1 MQRMKKRNK
10 YKRKQNKRIA
20 TVITA
25 SVLVAALGTVGVF
38 HHMEPME
45 TYAKESFTGTKQVV
59 EGHTRDDN
67 PFVILDVV
75 PSYATYAWDADTSYE
90 ISTGTLGYLSNG
102 QSPMAADY
110 MRIYKDPLKNHSAE
124 LSTYEKRAA
133 LVNEIWKYG
142 TDNGEALFQYEEAY
156 GSGNTRK
163 DLNTQNANGWQ
174 LLIDTTTLPDDDKK
188 KGDTAHSGLMKG
200 YFKKYVEPDPNDP
213 TATTP
218 DKTGYDYIKVGD
230 WSEDEG
236 SGEASQSAYQ
246 FDPYKGTYQVQFKA
260 LNGSGS
266 PGLTEGYV
274 PEKTNAIT
282 QEDVDKG
289 TYKSS
294 TSLYY
299 MDDKSNYVYA
309 GTIADKF
316 STGSSV
322 SLSEYYNNQNSQ
334 NSSKDTA
341 SDDTASGN
349 TASDNTNSDKTGA
362 LSTPKATPSAGSGS
376 ASTTDAVTTTSPK
389 ESESTSPSKDST
401 VTPSAAPSATPSATP
416 KVVGNSDLSVTT
428 TTVSN
433 KVNHAIT
440 IPSIYYSEMKQT
452 TTPTPGAVPVTSSSA
467 DPGYSGDGNQD
478 DQQMDEGHKGND
490 DSTGNDDGTGNGNG
504 NGNSNSTGNDQSTV
518 NGNPVSTTGTAYYV
532 VTFQYVTDLTEK
544 DSRTVYE
551 VIPGSEKEFL
561 LDSSNRPYDVYM
573 KSGASAAASASP
585 STSADAAASAPASA
599 GTSPVAVAAP
609 VSLLSATPVK
619 TDKVFL
625 YVGPGAGDYKL
636 TDEADLSDA
645 DKKKQ
650 APVWMEVRNAPTYF
664 RFNGGCDWLKQYVFH
679 ALSGGDN
686 ANENFRIEVRTIRAD
701 FLTQDMI
708 NQADLVYL
716 ESGTAPFLNQ
726 ESGKVT
732 LQYLTSDTQKVTEN
746 GNEVIKG
753 LTRQNAYALVYR
765 AAVELL
771 PVIVD
776 YNAVTND
783 QYSKL
788 DYQGLAKMF
797 LKEDLENYVKDAQ
810 TSPDWLFENLE
821 NSNYP
826 NRSDN
831 GNYYVNRNVYVVN
844 SGTPLV
850 NRDFPESI
858 DGGSAESGFSEVL
871 NLIRSENVLLPEEN
885 RIPENVSKAKAI
897 EYIINYSV
905 GFIADF
911 TDLRILELQPTNN
924 DKADLQAENPTDS
937 STTLY
942 WQRNATGTI
951 KKQVLRSSRK
961 VDVKVTTKAAA
972 AFNSEWEDINEKY
985 NLVFIGLDGQKLN
998 YAAGLWSGTVYNNTD
1013 LNNKLYHTG
1022 DWAAGTDGQYDPS
1035 DITERKKNELLDFMR
1050 AGYPILVEN
1059 DFFTGKSAK
1068 NGTGRINTKYVAED
1082 TQMYDFLKQAVTEFT
1097 DRIYTIDDVHSNIL
1111 FMAQLNIDHPVI
1123 SVSDTTGLT
1132 LTEAANGELS
1142 VSFTYAITDQ
1152 NGEGYAGEYHTEF
1165 YLDIN
1170 DDGSYTDAERMD
1182 NLAGEGK
1189 VLRAT
1194 AENGQATVLFTES
1207 PGSRAIPFRLRVVD
1221 NSNSCR
1227 RSSVQGILQVTDGT
1241 KEKIKVL
1248 QIGAK
1253 DGTSLATLYQQEN
1266 STLGYYL
1273 KAAENTMNVKFDIET
1288 VDSKVLTQRFE
1299 KNPYCL
1305 NQWDLLILGF
1315 GNGSES
1321 LSPNMIERYIQE
1333 GHSVLITGKGASG
1346 ERLLLSGTLL
1356 GQLDRKTYGSLG
1368 YTSGTSYF
1376 RYADLDAGMFGEQ
1389 NNMKVAA
1396 LNNGSVFSYPLSV
1409 GRSAQLQ
1416 GDVSFKAYDY
1426 LLDLGRTEAPF
1437 VTPWF
1442 TFAGSGNDN
1451 DTNAYN
1457 VSPNDGANN
1466 YYLYS
1471 RGNVVFIGNNNYSSY
1486 TYQADNQQIPQDVG
1500 VQDCQM
1506 FVNAMMLAYD
1516 AGVHNLKVDIVAG
1529 FDTTAAEVASISIP
1543 FDKDLE
1549 NQGESGLLDE
1559 TVDVY
1564 FKFKNSNLTLSN
1576 AYNVNFYYE
1585 DTAGSVTLN
1594 VGDEVVQVTPFTS
1607 SLWTVQDN
1615 TLTEVAAS
1623 QIRQGK
1629 VYRFKAPVIAL
1640 QNNTA
1645 ATNAKIYVEVVSAL
1659 ERPDGSEGAGSKEVR
1674 GYDSVTFT
1682 RTQLFLLE

>member
-1 MQRMKKRNK
+1 
-10 YKRKQNKRIA
+10 
-20 TVITA
+20 
-25 SVLVAALGTVGVF
+25 
-38 HHMEPME
+38 
-45 TYAKESFTGTKQVV
+45 
-59 EGHTRDDN
+59 
-67 PFVILDVV
+67 
-75 PSYATYAWDADTSYE
+75 
-90 ISTGTLGYLSNG
+90 
-102 QSPMAADY
+102 
-110 MRIYKDPLKNHSAE
+110 
-124 LSTYEKRAA
+124 
-133 LVNEIWKYG
+133 
-142 TDNGEALFQYEEAY
+142 
-156 GSGNTRK
+156 
-163 DLNTQNANGWQ
+163 
-174 LLIDTTTLPDDDKK
+174 
-188 KGDTAHSGLMKG
+188 
-200 YFKKYVEPDPNDP
+200 
-213 TATTP
+213 
-218 DKTGYDYIKVGD
+218 
-230 WSEDEG
+230 
-236 SGEASQSAYQ
+236 
-246 FDPYKGTYQVQFKA
+246 
-260 LNGSGS
+260 
-266 PGLTEGYV
+266 
-274 PEKTNAIT
+274 
-282 QEDVDKG
+282 
-289 TYKSS
+289 
-294 TSLYY
+294 
-299 MDDKSNYVYA
+299 
-309 GTIADKF
+309 
-316 STGSSV
+316 
-322 SLSEYYNNQNSQ
+322 
-334 NSSKDTA
+334 
-341 SDDTASGN
+341 
-349 TASDNTNSDKTGA
+349 
-362 LSTPKATPSAGSGS
+362 
-376 ASTTDAVTTTSPK
+376 
-389 ESESTSPSKDST
+389 
-401 VTPSAAPSATPSATP
+401 
-416 KVVGNSDLSVTT
+416 
-428 TTVSN
+428 
-433 KVNHAIT
+433 
-440 IPSIYYSEMKQT
+440 
-452 TTPTPGAVPVTSSSA
+452 
-467 DPGYSGDGNQD
+467 
-478 DQQMDEGHKGND
+478 
-490 DSTGNDDGTGNGNG
+490 
-504 NGNSNSTGNDQSTV
+504 
-518 NGNPVSTTGTAYYV
+518 
-532 VTFQYVTDLTEK
+532 
-544 DSRTVYE
+544 

-561 LDSSNRPYDVYM
+561 LDSGNRPYDVYG

-585 STSADAAASAPASA
+585 SASADAAASASASA
-599 GTSPVAVAAP
+599 GTSPAAVSVA
-609 VSLLSATPVK
+609 LLSATPVK

-686 ANENFRIEVRTIRAD
+686 ANENFKIEVRTIRAD
-701 FLTQDMI
+701 LLTQDMI
-708 NQADLVYL
+708 KQADLVYL
-716 ESGTAPFLNQ
+716 ESGTAPFINQ
-726 ESGKVT
+726 ESTKVK

-788 DYQGLAKMF
+788 DYQGLAKM
-797 LKEDLENYVKDAQ
+797 LMKEDLENYVKDAR
-810 TSPDWLFENLE
+810 TRPDWLFENLE

-831 GNYYVNRNVYVVN
+831 GNHYVNRNVYVVN

-911 TDLRILELQPTNN
+911 TDLRILELQPTSN

-942 WQRNATGTI
+942 WQRNATGAI

-1022 DWAAGTDGQYDPS
+1022 DRAAGTDGQYDPS

-1068 NGTGRINTKYVAED
+1068 NGAGRINMKYVAED
-1082 TQMYDFLKQAVTEFT
+1082 TQMYDFLRQAVTDFT

-1152 NGEGYAGEYHTEF
+1152 NGAGYAGEYHTEF

-1194 AENGQATVLFTES
+1194 ADNGQATVLFTES

-1273 KAAENTMNVKFDIET
+1273 KAAENTMNVKFEIET
-1288 VDSKVLTQRFE
+1288 IDPAAWNERFAR
-1299 KNPYCL
+1299 NPDCL
-1305 NQWDLLILGF
+1305 NQWDLLIIGF
-1315 GNGSES
+1315 GNGSEN
-1321 LSPNMIERYIQE
+1321 LPNMNKIEDYIQA
-1333 GHSVLITGKGASG
+1333 GHSVLVTGKEAAEGI
-1346 ERLLLSGTLL
+1346 RLINQTLL

-1368 YTSGTSYF
+1368 RTSGNPYF
-1376 RYADLDAGMFGEQ
+1376 RYAGLDAGMFNEQ
-1389 NNMKVAA
+1389 SNLGASG
-1396 LNNGSVFSYPLSV
+1396 LNEGSVFSYPYAIGKNVALD
-1409 GRSAQLQ
+1409 GNRSH
-1416 GDVSFKAYDY
+1416 KAYDY
-1426 LLDLGRTEAPF
+1426 LLDLSNLQTPF

-1442 TFAGSGNDN
+1442 VFTGSGQ
-1451 DTNAYN
+1451 NAYDI
-1457 VSPNDGANN
+1457 SPNDGANN

-1471 RGNVVFIGNNNYSSY
+1471 RSNVVFIGNDDYSPY
-1486 TYQADNQQIPQDVG
+1486 TYDVDNPQNPTG
-1500 VQDCQM
+1500 TGLQESQM

-1516 AGVHNLKVDIVAG
+1516 SGIHNLKVDIVAG
-1529 FDTTAAEVASISIP
+1529 FDTTAAKVASISIP

-1549 NQGESGLLDE
+1549 NQSGSGLLDE

-1576 AYNVNFYYE
+1576 AYAVNFYYE
-1585 DTAGSVTLN
+1585 DAAGGTFLD
-1594 VGDEVVQVTPFTS
+1594 VGDEKVQVTPFTG

-1629 VYRFKAPVIAL
+1629 VYRLKAPVIAL

-1659 ERPDGSEGAGSKEVR
+1659 ERPDGTEGAGSKEVR

>member
-1 MQRMKKRNK
+1 MSMKRHNK
-10 YKRKQNKRIA
+10 QKRKQNKRIA

-59 EGHTRDDN
+59 EGHTGDDK

-110 MRIYKDPLKNHSAE
+110 MRIYEDLLKNHSAE

-163 DLNTQNANGWQ
+163 DLNTPNANGWQ

-200 YFKKYVEPDPNDP
+200 YFKKYAEPDPNDP

-246 FDPYKGTYQVQFKA
+246 FDPDKGTYQVQFKA

-266 PGLTEGYV
+266 TGLTEGYV

-362 LSTPKATPSAGSGS
+362 LSTPKATASAGSGT
-376 ASTTDAVTTTSPK
+376 ASTADAVTTTSPK

-401 VTPSAAPSATPSATP
+401 VTPSATPSATSSATP

-433 KVNHAIT
+433 KLNHAIM
-440 IPSIYYSEMKQT
+440 IPSIYYSEIKQT

-478 DQQMDEGHKGND
+478 DQQMDEGHTGND
-490 DSTGNDDGTGNGNG
+490 DSTGNDDGTG

-551 VIPGSEKEFL
+551 VIPGSEKEFP
-561 LDSSNRPYDVYM
+561 LDSGNRPYDVYR

-585 STSADAAASAPASA
+585 SASADAAASASASA
-599 GTSPVAVAAP
+599 GTSPVAVSVA
-609 VSLLSATPVK
+609 LLSATPVK

-636 TDEADLSDA
+636 TDEADLSEA

-686 ANENFRIEVRTIRAD
+686 ANENFKIEVRTIRAD
-701 FLTQDMI
+701 FLTQDI
-708 NQADLVYL
+708 IKQADLVYL
-716 ESGTAPFLNQ
+716 ESGTAPFINQ
-726 ESGKVT
+726 ESTQVK

-797 LKEDLENYVKDAQ
+797 LKENLENYVKDAQ

-826 NRSDN
+826 NRFDN
-831 GNYYVNRNVYVVN
+831 GNHYVNRNVYVVN

-858 DGGSAESGFSEVL
+858 DGGSAENGFSEVL

-911 TDLRILELQPTNN
+911 TDLRILELQPTSN

-961 VDVKVTTKAAA
+961 VDVKITTKAAA

-1022 DWAAGTDGQYDPS
+1022 DRAAGTDGQYDPS

-1068 NGTGRINTKYVAED
+1068 NGAGRINTKYVAED
-1082 TQMYDFLKQAVTEFT
+1082 TQMYDFLRQAVTDFT

-1273 KAAENTMNVKFDIET
+1273 KAAENTMNVKFEIET
-1288 VDSKVLTQRFE
+1288 IDPAAWNERFAR
-1299 KNPYCL
+1299 NPDCL
-1305 NQWDLLILGF
+1305 NQWDLLIIGF
-1315 GNGSES
+1315 GNGSEN
-1321 LSPNMIERYIQE
+1321 LPNMNKIEDYIQA
-1333 GHSVLITGKGASG
+1333 GHSVLVTGKEAAEGI
-1346 ERLLLSGTLL
+1346 RLINQTLL

-1368 YTSGTSYF
+1368 RISGNPYF
-1376 RYADLDAGMFGEQ
+1376 RYAGLDAGMFAEQ
-1389 NNMKVAA
+1389 SNLGASG
-1396 LNNGSVFSYPLSV
+1396 LNEGSVFSYPYAIGKSV
-1409 GRSAQLQ
+1409 ALDGNRSH
-1416 GDVSFKAYDY
+1416 KAYDY
-1426 LLDLGRTEAPF
+1426 LLDLSNLKTPF

-1442 TFAGSGNDN
+1442 VFTGSGQ
-1451 DTNAYN
+1451 NAYDI
-1457 VSPNDGANN
+1457 SPNDGANN

-1471 RGNVVFIGNNNYSSY
+1471 RSNVVFIGNDDYSSY
-1486 TYQADNQQIPQDVG
+1486 TYDVDNPQNPTG
-1500 VQDCQM
+1500 TGLQESQM

-1516 AGVHNLKVDIVAG
+1516 SGVHNLKVDIVAG

-1659 ERPDGSEGAGSKEVR
+1659 ERLDGLEGAGSKEVR

>member
-59 EGHTRDDN
+59 EGHTGDA
-67 PFVILDVV
+67 FVILDVV
-75 PSYATYAWDADTSYE
+75 PSYATYVWDADTSYE

-110 MRIYKDPLKNHSAE
+110 MRIYKDPLKNQSAE

-174 LLIDTTTLPDDDKK
+174 LLIDTMTLPDDDKK

-246 FDPYKGTYQVQFKA
+246 FDTNKGTYQVQFKA

-266 PGLTEGYV
+266 TGLTKGYV
-274 PEKTNAIT
+274 PEKTNVIT

-309 GTIADKF
+309 GTIASLF
-316 STGSSV
+316 STGSNI

-349 TASDNTNSDKTGA
+349 TGSDNTDSDKTGA
-362 LSTPKATPSAGSGS
+362 LSTPKAPPSAGSGS
-376 ASTTDAVTTTSPK
+376 ASTTDPVTTTSPK

-401 VTPSAAPSATPSATP
+401 VMPSATPSATPFATP

-433 KVNHAIT
+433 KVNHAIR
-440 IPSIYYSEMKQT
+440 IPSVYYSEIKQT
-452 TTPTPGAVPVTSSSA
+452 TTPTPSAVPVTSSSA

-490 DSTGNDDGTGNGNG
+490 DSTGNGNG
-504 NGNSNSTGNDQSTV
+504 NSTGNDQSTV

-532 VTFQYVTDLTEK
+532 VTFQYVTDLTEN

-551 VIPGSEKEFL
+551 VIPGSEKEFF
-561 LDSSNRPYDVYM
+561 LDSGNRPYDVYG

-585 STSADAAASAPASA
+585 STSADAAASVSASA

-686 ANENFRIEVRTIRAD
+686 ANENFKIEVRTIRAD
-701 FLTQDMI
+701 LLTQDMLE
-708 NQADLVYL
+708 QTDLVYL
-716 ESGTAPFLNQ
+716 ESGTAPFINQ
-726 ESGKVT
+726 DSTKVK
-732 LQYLTSDTQKVTEN
+732 LQYLTSDTQNVTEN
-746 GNEVIKG
+746 GNTVTKG

-776 YNAVTND
+776 YDAVTND

-788 DYQGLAKMF
+788 DYQGLAKM
-797 LKEDLENYVKDAQ
+797 LMKEDLENYVKDAQ
-810 TSPDWLFENLE
+810 TRLDWLFENLE

-831 GNYYVNRNVYVVN
+831 GNHYVNRNVYVVN

-911 TDLRILELQPTNN
+911 TDLRILELQPTSN

-942 WQRNATGTI
+942 WQRNATGAI

-985 NLVFIGLDGQKLN
+985 NMVFIGLDGQKLN

-1013 LNNKLYHTG
+1013 LNNKLYHMG
-1022 DWAAGTDGQYDPS
+1022 DRAAGTDGQYDPS

-1068 NGTGRINTKYVAED
+1068 NGAGRINMKYVAED
-1082 TQMYDFLKQAVTEFT
+1082 TQMYDFLRQAVTDFT

-1152 NGEGYAGEYHTEF
+1152 NGAGYAGEYHTEF

-1273 KAAENTMNVKFDIET
+1273 KAAENTMNVKFEIET
-1288 VDSKVLTQRFE
+1288 IDPAAWNERFAR
-1299 KNPYCL
+1299 NPDCL
-1305 NQWDLLILGF
+1305 NQWDLLIIGF
-1315 GNGSES
+1315 GNGSEN
-1321 LSPNMIERYIQE
+1321 LPNMNKIEDYIQA
-1333 GHSVLITGKGASG
+1333 GHSVLVTGKEATEGI
-1346 ERLLLSGTLL
+1346 RLINQTLL

-1368 YTSGTSYF
+1368 RISGNPYF
-1376 RYADLDAGMFGEQ
+1376 RYAGLDAGMFNEQ
-1389 NNMKVAA
+1389 SNLGASG
-1396 LNNGSVFSYPLSV
+1396 LNEGSVFSYPYAIGKSV
-1409 GRSAQLQ
+1409 SLDGGRSY
-1416 GDVSFKAYDY
+1416 KAYDY
-1426 LLDLGRTEAPF
+1426 LLDLSNLTTPF

-1442 TFAGSGNDN
+1442 VFTGSGQ
-1451 DTNAYN
+1451 NAYDI
-1457 VSPNDGANN
+1457 SPNDGANN

-1471 RGNVVFIGNNNYSSY
+1471 RSNVVFIGNDDYSSY
-1486 TYQADNQQIPQDVG
+1486 TYDVDNPQNPTG
-1500 VQDCQM
+1500 TGLQESQM

-1529 FDTTAAEVASISIP
+1529 FDSDEAKVSSISIP
-1543 FDKDLE
+1543 FDQEIKA
-1549 NQGESGLLDE
+1549 QSGLLDE

-1576 AYNVNFYYE
+1576 AYAVNFYYE
-1585 DTAGSVTLN
+1585 DAAGGTSLD
-1594 VGDEVVQVTPFTS
+1594 VGDEKVQVTPFTG

>member
-59 EGHTRDDN
+59 EGHTGDDN

-142 TDNGEALFQYEEAY
+142 TDIGEELFRYEEAY

-163 DLNTQNANGWQ
+163 DLNTQNTNGWQ

-200 YFKKYVEPDPNDP
+200 YFKKYAEPDPNDP

-246 FDPYKGTYQVQFKA
+246 FDTNKGTYQVQFKVSS
-260 LNGSGS
+260 NT
-266 PGLTEGYV
+266 GLTEGYV
-274 PEKTNAIT
+274 IQNSEQLTDANRA
-282 QEDVDKG
+282 D
-289 TYKSS
+289 YNSS
-294 TSLYY
+294 TNLYS
-299 MDDKSNYVYA
+299 MNSSGEFVYA

-316 STGSSV
+316 SAGSSV
-322 SLSEYYNNQNSQ
+322 SLSEYYNNQDSQ

-349 TASDNTNSDKTGA
+349 NGSDNTNSDKTGA

-389 ESESTSPSKDST
+389 ESESMSPSKDST
-401 VTPSAAPSATPSATP
+401 VTPSATPSATSSATP

-433 KVNHAIT
+433 KVNHAIM
-440 IPSIYYSEMKQT
+440 IPSVYYSEIKQT
-452 TTPTPGAVPVTSSSA
+452 TTPTPSAVPVTSSSA
-467 DPGYSGDGNQD
+467 DPGYSGDGNQG
-478 DQQMDEGHKGND
+478 DQQMDEGHTGND
-490 DSTGNDDGTGNGNG
+490 DSTG
-504 NGNSNSTGNDQSTV
+504 NSTGNDQSTV

-532 VTFQYVTDLTEK
+532 VTFKYVTDLTEN

-551 VIPGSEKEFL
+551 VIPGSEKEFP
-561 LDSSNRPYDVYM
+561 LDSGNCPYDVYG

-585 STSADAAASAPASA
+585 SASADAAASASASA
-599 GTSPVAVAAP
+599 GTSPAAVSVA
-609 VSLLSATPVK
+609 LLSATPVK

-686 ANENFRIEVRTIRAD
+686 ANENFKIEVRTIRAD
-701 FLTQDMI
+701 LLTQDMI
-708 NQADLVYL
+708 KQADLVYL
-716 ESGTAPFLNQ
+716 ESGTAPFINQ
-726 ESGKVT
+726 ESTKVK

-797 LKEDLENYVKDAQ
+797 LKEDLENYVKDAR

-911 TDLRILELQPTNN
+911 TDLRILELQPTSN

-942 WQRNATGTI
+942 WQRNATGAI

-1022 DWAAGTDGQYDPS
+1022 DQAANDSGQYDPS

-1068 NGTGRINTKYVAED
+1068 NGAGRINTKYVAED
-1082 TQMYDFLKQAVTEFT
+1082 TQMYDFLRQAVTEFT

-1142 VSFTYAITDQ
+1142 ASFTYAITDQ
-1152 NGEGYAGEYHTEF
+1152 NGKGYAGEYHTEF

-1299 KNPYCL
+1299 KNPDCL

-1396 LNNGSVFSYPLSV
+1396 LNNGSVFSYPLSG

-1471 RGNVVFIGNNNYSSY
+1471 KGNVVFIGNDNYSSY
-1486 TYQADNQQIPQDVG
+1486 TYDVDNPQNPTG
-1500 VQDCQM
+1500 TGLQESQM

-1516 AGVHNLKVDIVAG
+1516 AGVHNMKVDIVAG
-1529 FDTTAAEVASISIP
+1529 FDTDEAKVSSISIP
-1543 FDKDLE
+1543 FDQEIKAQ
-1549 NQGESGLLDE
+1549 NGLLDE

-1576 AYNVNFYYE
+1576 AYTVNFYYE

-1659 ERPDGSEGAGSKEVR
+1659 ERPDGLEGAGSKEVR

>member
-59 EGHTRDDN
+59 EGHTGDDN

-200 YFKKYVEPDPNDP
+200 YFKKYAEPDPNDP

-246 FDPYKGTYQVQFKA
+246 FDTDKGTYQIQFKVSS
-260 LNGSGS
+260 NT
-266 PGLTEGYV
+266 GLTEGYV
-274 PEKTNAIT
+274 IQNSEQLTDANRA
-282 QEDVDKG
+282 D
-289 TYKSS
+289 YNSS
-294 TSLYY
+294 TNLYS
-299 MDDKSNYVYA
+299 MNGSGEFVYA
-309 GTIADKF
+309 GTIASLF
-316 STGSSV
+316 STGSNI

-349 TASDNTNSDKTGA
+349 TAPDNTNSDKTGA

-401 VTPSAAPSATPSATP
+401 VTPSATPSATSSATP

-433 KVNHAIT
+433 KLNHAIM
-440 IPSIYYSEMKQT
+440 IPSIYYSEIKQT

-478 DQQMDEGHKGND
+478 DQQMDEGHTGND
-490 DSTGNDDGTGNGNG
+490 DSTGNDDGTG

-551 VIPGSEKEFL
+551 VIPGSEKEFP
-561 LDSSNRPYDVYM
+561 LDSGNRPYDVYR

-585 STSADAAASAPASA
+585 SASADAAASASASA
-599 GTSPVAVAAP
+599 GTSPVAVSVA
-609 VSLLSATPVK
+609 LLSATPVK

-636 TDEADLSDA
+636 TDEADLSEA

-686 ANENFRIEVRTIRAD
+686 ANENFKIEVRTIRAD
-701 FLTQDMI
+701 FLTQDI
-708 NQADLVYL
+708 IKQADLVYL
-716 ESGTAPFLNQ
+716 ESGTAPFINQ
-726 ESGKVT
+726 ESTQVK

-831 GNYYVNRNVYVVN
+831 GNHYVNRNVYVVN

-897 EYIINYSV
+897 EYVINYSV

-911 TDLRILELQPTNN
+911 TDLRILELQPTSN

-1022 DWAAGTDGQYDPS
+1022 DRAAGTDGQYDPS

-1068 NGTGRINTKYVAED
+1068 NGAGRINTKYVAED
-1082 TQMYDFLKQAVTEFT
+1082 TQMYDFLRQAVTDFT

-1142 VSFTYAITDQ
+1142 VSFSYAITDQ
-1152 NGEGYAGEYHTEF
+1152 NGEGYAGECHTEF

-1182 NLAGEGK
+1182 NPAGEGK

-1194 AENGQATVLFTES
+1194 ADNGQATVLFTES
-1207 PGSRAIPFRLRVVD
+1207 PGSRAIPFRIRVVD
-1221 NSNSCR
+1221 NSNSYR

-1253 DGTSLATLYQQEN
+1253 DGTSLATLYKQEN

-1299 KNPYCL
+1299 KNPDCL

-1368 YTSGTSYF
+1368 FTSGTAYF

-1471 RGNVVFIGNNNYSSY
+1471 RSNVVFIGNDDYSGF
-1486 TYQADNQQIPQDVG
+1486 TYQADNQQNPVG
-1500 VQDCQM
+1500 TGLQESQM

-1516 AGVHNLKVDIVAG
+1516 SGVHNLKVDIVAG
-1529 FDTTAAEVASISIP
+1529 FDTTAAKVASISIP

-1576 AYNVNFYYE
+1576 AYTVNFYYE
-1585 DTAGSVTLN
+1585 DTAGSDTLN

-1659 ERPDGSEGAGSKEVR
+1659 ERPDGLEGAGSKEVR

>member
-1 MQRMKKRNK
+1 
-10 YKRKQNKRIA
+10 
-20 TVITA
+20 
-25 SVLVAALGTVGVF
+25 
-38 HHMEPME
+38 MEPME

-59 EGHTRDDN
+59 EGHTGDDN

-75 PSYATYAWDADTSYE
+75 PGYATYAWDADTSYE

-110 MRIYKDPLKNHSAE
+110 MRIYEDLLKNHSAD

-163 DLNTQNANGWQ
+163 DLNTPNANGWQ
-174 LLIDTTTLPDDDKK
+174 LLIDTMTLPDDDKK
-188 KGDTAHSGLMKG
+188 KGDTAHSGWMKG

-246 FDPYKGTYQVQFKA
+246 FDPDKGTYQVRFKA

-266 PGLTEGYV
+266 TGLTEGYV

-299 MDDKSNYVYA
+299 MDDKSNYVYG

-322 SLSEYYNNQNSQ
+322 SLSEYYNNQDSQ

-349 TASDNTNSDKTGA
+349 TGSDNTNSDKTGT
-362 LSTPKATPSAGSGS
+362 LSTPKATASAGSGT
-376 ASTTDAVTTTSPK
+376 ASTADAVTTTSPK

-416 KVVGNSDLSVTT
+416 KVVGNSDLSVTA

-433 KVNHAIT
+433 KVNHAIM
-440 IPSIYYSEMKQT
+440 IPSVYYSEIKQT
-452 TTPTPGAVPVTSSSA
+452 TTPTPSAVPVTSSSA
-467 DPGYSGDGNQD
+467 DPGDSGDGNQD
-478 DQQMDEGHKGND
+478 DQQMDEGHTGNDDSPGND
-490 DSTGNDDGTGNGNG
+490 DSTGNGNG
-504 NGNSNSTGNDQSTV
+504 NSTGNDQSTV

-532 VTFQYVTDLTEK
+532 VTFQYVTDLTEN

-561 LDSSNRPYDVYM
+561 LDSGNRPYDVYG

-585 STSADAAASAPASA
+585 SASADAAASASASA
-599 GTSPVAVAAP
+599 GTSPAAVSVA
-609 VSLLSATPVK
+609 LLSATPVK

-636 TDEADLSDA
+636 TDEADLSEA

-686 ANENFRIEVRTIRAD
+686 ENENFKIEVRTIRAD
-701 FLTQDMI
+701 FLTQDI
-708 NQADLVYL
+708 IKQADLVYL
-716 ESGTAPFLNQ
+716 ESGTAPFINQ
-726 ESGKVT
+726 ESTKVT
-732 LQYLTSDTQKVTEN
+732 LQYLTSDTQKVMEN

-821 NSNYP
+821 NPNYP

-911 TDLRILELQPTNN
+911 TDLRILELQPTSN

-942 WQRNATGTI
+942 WQRNATGAI

-1022 DWAAGTDGQYDPS
+1022 DQAANGSGQYDPS

-1068 NGTGRINTKYVAED
+1068 NGAGRINTKYVAED
-1082 TQMYDFLKQAVTEFT
+1082 TQMYDFLRQAVTEFT

-1142 VSFTYAITDQ
+1142 ASFTYAITDQ
-1152 NGEGYAGEYHTEF
+1152 NGESYAGECHTEF

-1207 PGSRAIPFRLRVVD
+1207 PGSRAIPFRIRVVD
-1221 NSNSCR
+1221 NNNSCR

-1273 KAAENTMNVKFDIET
+1273 KAAENTMKVKFEIET
-1288 VDSKVLTQRFE
+1288 IDPSAWNERFD
-1299 KNPYCL
+1299 KNPNCL
-1305 NQWDLLILGF
+1305 NQWDLLIIGF
-1315 GNGSES
+1315 GNGSEN
-1321 LSPNMIERYIQE
+1321 LPNMNKIEDYIQA
-1333 GHSVLITGKGASG
+1333 GHSVLVTGKEATEGI
-1346 ERLLLSGTLL
+1346 RLINQTLL

-1368 YTSGTSYF
+1368 RISGNPYF
-1376 RYADLDAGMFGEQ
+1376 RYAGLDAGMFNEQ
-1389 NNMKVAA
+1389 SNLGASG
-1396 LNNGSVFSYPLSV
+1396 LNEGSVFSYPYAIGKSV
-1409 GRSAQLQ
+1409 SLDGGRSY
-1416 GDVSFKAYDY
+1416 KAYDY
-1426 LLDLGRTEAPF
+1426 LLDLSNLTTPF

-1442 TFAGSGNDN
+1442 VFTGSGQ
-1451 DTNAYN
+1451 NAYDI
-1457 VSPNDGANN
+1457 SPNDGANN

-1471 RGNVVFIGNNNYSSY
+1471 RSNVVFIGNDDYSSY
-1486 TYQADNQQIPQDVG
+1486 TYDVDNPQNPTG
-1500 VQDCQM
+1500 TGLQESQM

-1529 FDTTAAEVASISIP
+1529 FDTDEAKVSSISIP
-1543 FDKDLE
+1543 FDQEIKAQ
-1549 NQGESGLLDE
+1549 NGLLDE

-1659 ERPDGSEGAGSKEVR
+1659 ERLDGLEGAGSKEVR

>member
-1 MQRMKKRNK
+1 M
-10 YKRKQNKRIA
+10 
-20 TVITA
+20 
-25 SVLVAALGTVGVF
+25 
-38 HHMEPME
+38 
-45 TYAKESFTGTKQVV
+45 
-59 EGHTRDDN
+59 
-67 PFVILDVV
+67 
-75 PSYATYAWDADTSYE
+75 
-90 ISTGTLGYLSNG
+90 
-102 QSPMAADY
+102 
-110 MRIYKDPLKNHSAE
+110 
-124 LSTYEKRAA
+124 
-133 LVNEIWKYG
+133 
-142 TDNGEALFQYEEAY
+142 
-156 GSGNTRK
+156 
-163 DLNTQNANGWQ
+163 
-174 LLIDTTTLPDDDKK
+174 
-188 KGDTAHSGLMKG
+188 
-200 YFKKYVEPDPNDP
+200 
-213 TATTP
+213 
-218 DKTGYDYIKVGD
+218 
-230 WSEDEG
+230 
-236 SGEASQSAYQ
+236 
-246 FDPYKGTYQVQFKA
+246 
-260 LNGSGS
+260 
-266 PGLTEGYV
+266 
-274 PEKTNAIT
+274 
-282 QEDVDKG
+282 
-289 TYKSS
+289 
-294 TSLYY
+294 
-299 MDDKSNYVYA
+299 
-309 GTIADKF
+309 
-316 STGSSV
+316 
-322 SLSEYYNNQNSQ
+322 
-334 NSSKDTA
+334 
-341 SDDTASGN
+341 
-349 TASDNTNSDKTGA
+349 
-362 LSTPKATPSAGSGS
+362 
-376 ASTTDAVTTTSPK
+376 
-389 ESESTSPSKDST
+389 
-401 VTPSAAPSATPSATP
+401 
-416 KVVGNSDLSVTT
+416 
-428 TTVSN
+428 
-433 KVNHAIT
+433 
-440 IPSIYYSEMKQT
+440 
-452 TTPTPGAVPVTSSSA
+452 
-467 DPGYSGDGNQD
+467 
-478 DQQMDEGHKGND
+478 
-490 DSTGNDDGTGNGNG
+490 
-504 NGNSNSTGNDQSTV
+504 
-518 NGNPVSTTGTAYYV
+518 
-532 VTFQYVTDLTEK
+532 
-544 DSRTVYE
+544 
-551 VIPGSEKEFL
+551 
-561 LDSSNRPYDVYM
+561 
-573 KSGASAAASASP
+573 
-585 STSADAAASAPASA
+585 
-599 GTSPVAVAAP
+599 
-609 VSLLSATPVK
+609 
-619 TDKVFL
+619 
-625 YVGPGAGDYKL
+625 
-636 TDEADLSDA
+636 
-645 DKKKQ
+645 
-650 APVWMEVRNAPTYF
+650 
-664 RFNGGCDWLKQYVFH
+664 
-679 ALSGGDN
+679 
-686 ANENFRIEVRTIRAD
+686 
-701 FLTQDMI
+701 
-708 NQADLVYL
+708 
-716 ESGTAPFLNQ
+716 
-726 ESGKVT
+726 
-732 LQYLTSDTQKVTEN
+732 
-746 GNEVIKG
+746 
-753 LTRQNAYALVYR
+753 YR

-788 DYQGLAKMF
+788 DYQGLAKML
-797 LKEDLENYVKDAQ
+797 LKEDLENYVKDAR
-810 TSPDWLFENLE
+810 TRPDWLFENLE

-831 GNYYVNRNVYVVN
+831 GNHYVNRNVYVVN

-871 NLIRSENVLLPEEN
+871 NLIRSENVLLLEEN

-911 TDLRILELQPTNN
+911 TDLRILELQPTSN

-937 STTLY
+937 STALY
-942 WQRNATGTI
+942 WQRNATGAI

-1022 DWAAGTDGQYDPS
+1022 DRAVGTDGQYDPS

-1068 NGTGRINTKYVAED
+1068 NGAGRINMKYVAED
-1082 TQMYDFLKQAVTEFT
+1082 TQMYDFLRQAVTDFT

-1152 NGEGYAGEYHTEF
+1152 NGAGYAGEYHTEF

-1273 KAAENTMNVKFDIET
+1273 KAAENTMNVKFEIET
-1288 VDSKVLTQRFE
+1288 IDPAAWNERFAR
-1299 KNPYCL
+1299 NPDCL
-1305 NQWDLLILGF
+1305 NQWDLLIIGF
-1315 GNGSES
+1315 GNGSEN
-1321 LSPNMIERYIQE
+1321 LPNMNKIEDYIQA
-1333 GHSVLITGKGASG
+1333 GHSVLVTGKEAAEGI
-1346 ERLLLSGTLL
+1346 RLINQTLL

-1368 YTSGTSYF
+1368 RTSGNPYF
-1376 RYADLDAGMFGEQ
+1376 RYAGLDAGMFNEQ
-1389 NNMKVAA
+1389 SNLGASG
-1396 LNNGSVFSYPLSV
+1396 LNEGSVFSYPYAIGKNVALD
-1409 GRSAQLQ
+1409 GNRSH
-1416 GDVSFKAYDY
+1416 KAYDY
-1426 LLDLGRTEAPF
+1426 LLDLSNLQTPF

-1442 TFAGSGNDN
+1442 VFTGSGQ
-1451 DTNAYN
+1451 NAYDI
-1457 VSPNDGANN
+1457 SPNDGANN

-1471 RGNVVFIGNNNYSSY
+1471 RSNVVFIGNDDYSPY
-1486 TYQADNQQIPQDVG
+1486 TYDVDNPQNPTG
-1500 VQDCQM
+1500 TGLQESQM

-1516 AGVHNLKVDIVAG
+1516 SGIHNLKVDIVAG
-1529 FDTTAAEVASISIP
+1529 FDTTAAKVASISIP

-1549 NQGESGLLDE
+1549 NQSGSGLLDE

-1576 AYNVNFYYE
+1576 AYAVNFYYE
-1585 DTAGSVTLN
+1585 DAAGGTFLD
-1594 VGDEVVQVTPFTS
+1594 VGDEKVQVTPFTG

-1629 VYRFKAPVIAL
+1629 VYRLKAPVIAL

-1659 ERPDGSEGAGSKEVR
+1659 ERPDGTEGAGSKEVR

>member
-59 EGHTRDDN
+59 EGHTGDDK

-110 MRIYKDPLKNHSAE
+110 MRIYEDLLKNHSAE

-163 DLNTQNANGWQ
+163 DLNTPNANGWQ

-200 YFKKYVEPDPNDP
+200 YFKKYAEPDPNDP

-246 FDPYKGTYQVQFKA
+246 FDPDKGTYQVQFKA
-260 LNGSGS
+260 LNGSRS
-266 PGLTEGYV
+266 TGLTEGYV

-362 LSTPKATPSAGSGS
+362 LSTPKATASAGSGT
-376 ASTTDAVTTTSPK
+376 ASTADAVTTTSPK

-401 VTPSAAPSATPSATP
+401 VTPSATPSATSSATP

-433 KVNHAIT
+433 KLNHAIM
-440 IPSIYYSEMKQT
+440 IPSIYYSEIKQT

-478 DQQMDEGHKGND
+478 DQQMDEGHTGND
-490 DSTGNDDGTGNGNG
+490 DSTGNDDGTG

-551 VIPGSEKEFL
+551 VIPGSEKEFP
-561 LDSSNRPYDVYM
+561 LDSGNRPYDVYR

-585 STSADAAASAPASA
+585 SASADAAASASASA
-599 GTSPVAVAAP
+599 GTSPVAVSVA
-609 VSLLSATPVK
+609 LLSATPVK

-636 TDEADLSDA
+636 TDEADLSEA

-686 ANENFRIEVRTIRAD
+686 ANENFKIEVRTIRAD
-701 FLTQDMI
+701 FLTQDI
-708 NQADLVYL
+708 IKQADLVYL
-716 ESGTAPFLNQ
+716 ESGTAPFINQ
-726 ESGKVT
+726 ESTQVK

-831 GNYYVNRNVYVVN
+831 GNHYVNRNVYVVN

-897 EYIINYSV
+897 EYVINYSV

-911 TDLRILELQPTNN
+911 TDLRILELQPTSN

-1022 DWAAGTDGQYDPS
+1022 DRAAGTDGQYDPS

-1068 NGTGRINTKYVAED
+1068 NGAGRINTKYVAED
-1082 TQMYDFLKQAVTEFT
+1082 TQMYDFLRQAVTDFT

-1142 VSFTYAITDQ
+1142 VSFSYAITDQ
-1152 NGEGYAGEYHTEF
+1152 NGEGYAGECHTEF

-1182 NLAGEGK
+1182 NPAGEGK

-1194 AENGQATVLFTES
+1194 ADNGQATVLFTES
-1207 PGSRAIPFRLRVVD
+1207 PGSRAIPFRIRVVD
-1221 NSNSCR
+1221 NSNSYR

-1253 DGTSLATLYQQEN
+1253 DGTSLATLYKQEN

-1299 KNPYCL
+1299 KNPDCL

-1368 YTSGTSYF
+1368 FTSGTAYF

-1471 RGNVVFIGNNNYSSY
+1471 RSNVVFIGNDDYSGF
-1486 TYQADNQQIPQDVG
+1486 TYQADNQQNPVG
-1500 VQDCQM
+1500 TGLQESQM

-1516 AGVHNLKVDIVAG
+1516 SGVHNLKVDIVAG
-1529 FDTTAAEVASISIP
+1529 FDTTAAKVASISIP

-1576 AYNVNFYYE
+1576 AYTVNFYYE
-1585 DTAGSVTLN
+1585 DAAGGTSLD

-1615 TLTEVAAS
+1615 TLTEVSAS
-1623 QIRQGK
+1623 RIRQGK

-1659 ERPDGSEGAGSKEVR
+1659 ERPDGLEGAGSKEVR

>member
-1 MQRMKKRNK
+1 M
-10 YKRKQNKRIA
+10 
-20 TVITA
+20 
-25 SVLVAALGTVGVF
+25 
-38 HHMEPME
+38 
-45 TYAKESFTGTKQVV
+45 
-59 EGHTRDDN
+59 
-67 PFVILDVV
+67 
-75 PSYATYAWDADTSYE
+75 
-90 ISTGTLGYLSNG
+90 
-102 QSPMAADY
+102 
-110 MRIYKDPLKNHSAE
+110 
-124 LSTYEKRAA
+124 
-133 LVNEIWKYG
+133 
-142 TDNGEALFQYEEAY
+142 
-156 GSGNTRK
+156 
-163 DLNTQNANGWQ
+163 
-174 LLIDTTTLPDDDKK
+174 
-188 KGDTAHSGLMKG
+188 
-200 YFKKYVEPDPNDP
+200 
-213 TATTP
+213 
-218 DKTGYDYIKVGD
+218 
-230 WSEDEG
+230 
-236 SGEASQSAYQ
+236 
-246 FDPYKGTYQVQFKA
+246 
-260 LNGSGS
+260 
-266 PGLTEGYV
+266 
-274 PEKTNAIT
+274 
-282 QEDVDKG
+282 
-289 TYKSS
+289 
-294 TSLYY
+294 
-299 MDDKSNYVYA
+299 
-309 GTIADKF
+309 
-316 STGSSV
+316 
-322 SLSEYYNNQNSQ
+322 
-334 NSSKDTA
+334 
-341 SDDTASGN
+341 
-349 TASDNTNSDKTGA
+349 
-362 LSTPKATPSAGSGS
+362 
-376 ASTTDAVTTTSPK
+376 
-389 ESESTSPSKDST
+389 
-401 VTPSAAPSATPSATP
+401 
-416 KVVGNSDLSVTT
+416 
-428 TTVSN
+428 
-433 KVNHAIT
+433 
-440 IPSIYYSEMKQT
+440 
-452 TTPTPGAVPVTSSSA
+452 
-467 DPGYSGDGNQD
+467 
-478 DQQMDEGHKGND
+478 
-490 DSTGNDDGTGNGNG
+490 
-504 NGNSNSTGNDQSTV
+504 
-518 NGNPVSTTGTAYYV
+518 
-532 VTFQYVTDLTEK
+532 
-544 DSRTVYE
+544 
-551 VIPGSEKEFL
+551 
-561 LDSSNRPYDVYM
+561 
-573 KSGASAAASASP
+573 
-585 STSADAAASAPASA
+585 
-599 GTSPVAVAAP
+599 
-609 VSLLSATPVK
+609 
-619 TDKVFL
+619 
-625 YVGPGAGDYKL
+625 
-636 TDEADLSDA
+636 
-645 DKKKQ
+645 
-650 APVWMEVRNAPTYF
+650 
-664 RFNGGCDWLKQYVFH
+664 
-679 ALSGGDN
+679 
-686 ANENFRIEVRTIRAD
+686 
-701 FLTQDMI
+701 
-708 NQADLVYL
+708 
-716 ESGTAPFLNQ
+716 
-726 ESGKVT
+726 
-732 LQYLTSDTQKVTEN
+732 EN

-821 NSNYP
+821 NPNYP

-911 TDLRILELQPTNN
+911 TDLRILELQPTSN

-942 WQRNATGTI
+942 WQRNATGAI

-1022 DWAAGTDGQYDPS
+1022 DQAANGSGQYDPS

-1068 NGTGRINTKYVAED
+1068 NGSGRINTKYVAED
-1082 TQMYDFLKQAVTEFT
+1082 TQMYDFLRQAVTEFT

-1142 VSFTYAITDQ
+1142 ASFTYAITDQ
-1152 NGEGYAGEYHTEF
+1152 NGESYAGECHTEF
-1165 YLDIN
+1165 YLDVN

-1207 PGSRAIPFRLRVVD
+1207 PGSRAIPFRIRVVD
-1221 NSNSCR
+1221 NNNSCR
-1227 RSSVQGILQVTDGT
+1227 RSSVQGILRVTDGT

-1253 DGTSLATLYQQEN
+1253 DGISLATLYQQED

-1273 KAAENTMNVKFDIET
+1273 KAAENTMNVKFEIET
-1288 VDSKVLTQRFE
+1288 IDPAAWNERFAR
-1299 KNPYCL
+1299 NPDCL
-1305 NQWDLLILGF
+1305 NQWDLLIIGF
-1315 GNGSES
+1315 GNGSEN
-1321 LSPNMIERYIQE
+1321 LPNMNKIEDYIQA
-1333 GHSVLITGKGASG
+1333 GHSVLVTGKEATEGI
-1346 ERLLLSGTLL
+1346 RLINQTLL

-1368 YTSGTSYF
+1368 RISGNPYF
-1376 RYADLDAGMFGEQ
+1376 RYAGLDAGMFNEQ
-1389 NNMKVAA
+1389 SNLGASG
-1396 LNNGSVFSYPLSV
+1396 LNEGSVFSYPYAIGKSV
-1409 GRSAQLQ
+1409 SLDGGRSY
-1416 GDVSFKAYDY
+1416 KAYDY
-1426 LLDLGRTEAPF
+1426 LLDLSNLTTPF

-1442 TFAGSGNDN
+1442 VFTGSGQ
-1451 DTNAYN
+1451 NAYDI
-1457 VSPNDGANN
+1457 SPNDGANN

-1471 RGNVVFIGNNNYSSY
+1471 RSNVVFIGNDDYSSY
-1486 TYQADNQQIPQDVG
+1486 TYDVDNPQNPTG
-1500 VQDCQM
+1500 TGLQESQM

-1529 FDTTAAEVASISIP
+1529 FDTDEAKVSSISIP
-1543 FDKDLE
+1543 FDQEIKAQ
-1549 NQGESGLLDE
+1549 NGLLDE

-1564 FKFKNSNLTLSN
+1564 FKFKNSNLTRSN
-1576 AYNVNFYYE
+1576 AYTVNFYYE

-1615 TLTEVAAS
+1615 TLTEVSAS
-1623 QIRQGK
+1623 RIRQGK

-1659 ERPDGSEGAGSKEVR
+1659 ERPDGLEGAGSKEVR